1 MHRHSLLMI
10 GAAMLFVAGCQTT
23 PVTSLQLATGQQVVP
38 PMGFI
43 GFCLSDPAQCEGGTD
58 MPARAQLTPARWTE
72 LNTVNDYVNSNVP
85 QIEDIAHYGVSEKW
99 SYPDA
104 TGGDC
109 EDMAMLKRKLLIDR
123 GWSPSNLL
131 LAVVRDWSGEGHAVL
146 VVTTEKADY
155 VLDNLNP
162 MILPV
167 NEAPYTWVKR
177 QSQLRPYI
185 WVDLDPKTFRDIP
198 AQPLP
203 PLGAPV
209 PFVVAAQAF
218 AKELKK

>member
-1 MHRHSLLMI
+1 MHRHSLLLI

-23 PVTSLQLATGQQVVP
+23 PVRSSQLAIGQQVLP

-43 GFCLSDPAQCEGGTD
+43 GFCLSDPTQCEGGTD
-58 MPARAQLTPARWTE
+58 MPARAQLTPARWSE
-72 LNTVNDYVNSNVP
+72 LNAVNDYVNANVP

-109 EDMAMLKRKLLIDR
+109 EDMAMLKRKLLIAR

-131 LAVVRDWSGEGHAVL
+131 LTVVRDWSGEGHAVL
-146 VVTTEKADY
+146 VVTTDKADY
-155 VLDNLNP
+155 VLDNLNA
-162 MILPV
+162 MIAPA
-167 NEAPYTWVKR
+167 NEAPYTWIKR
-177 QSQLRPYI
+177 QSRERPYI
-185 WVDLDPKTFRDIP
+185 WVDLDEKTFRTAANDT
-198 AQPLP
+198 LP
-203 PLGAPV
+203 PVGAPV

-218 AKELKK
+218 AKELRK